1 MIRKVQYEVGK
12 VFADTWREWFLNG
25 VVASTLV
32 PRHLRWRILKLMG
45 FPIERSLI
53 GPKIWFGSK
62 NVIIHKDVRM
72 NRDVM
77 FNASAPITLKSGVR
91 ISQHVVFLT
100 ATHEIGDETQ
110 RCGKLTPKPITV
122 EEGTWIGFRVTVLA
136 GITIGSGCV
145 IAANS
150 LVTKDCAP
158 DGLYGGV
165 PAKRLRDLP
174 VSENRRKAL
183 EAANRAMAAEQAE
196 ATAAAE
202 AEAVIEVGAA
212 TPA

>member
-1 MIRKVQYEVGK
+1 MIRLMRREIVKVLS
-12 VFADTWREWFLNG
+12 DTWREWFLNG
-25 VVASTLV
+25 VLASTLV
-32 PRHLRWRILKLMG
+32 PRHLRWYLLKMVG
-45 FPIERSLI
+45 FPIQRSVI
-53 GPKIWFGSK
+53 GPKCWFGSR
-62 NVIIHKDVRM
+62 NVFISENVKI
-72 NRDVM
+72 NRDVT
-77 FNASAPITLKSGVR
+77 FNASAPVTLKPGVR

-110 RCGKLTPKPITV
+110 RCGPLTPKPITV

-150 LVTKDCAP
+150 LVTKDCLP

-183 EAANRAMAAEQAE
+183 EAADRAS
-196 ATAAAE
+196 AAASDLL
-202 AEAVIEVGAA
+202 AA